1 MSQSGR
7 GTGSRSHREDRSSSD
22 KGRQFTTLA
31 SHIFCGL
38 VGALFLL
45 AAAPAHAEQ
54 FLPDLI
60 HSSTVPANGDLNPY
74 GVAFVPSRF
83 PTKGSKLNPGD
94 VLVSN
99 FNNSSNLQG
108 TGTTIISL
116 TPNGEVAPSGTASVF
131 FQGSG
136 LGLTTA
142 LGVLQRG
149 FVVVGNVPTKDGS
162 FATIQP
168 GSLLFLDRQGHLISP
183 SPYTANLDGP
193 WDLTVADGFN
203 QAKIF
208 VSNVLNGTVTRL
220 DVALTDKTVTVTRST
235 VIATGYT
242 FEPNAAAL
250 VLGPTGLAYDAV
262 NDLLYI
268 ASTADN
274 AIFVVPQAG
283 ARTTS
288 IARGKIVFQDP
299 HLRGPLALAFAPNGH
314 LLTSNGDAV
323 NPDPAEPS
331 EIVEFTTAGAFVAQF
346 NVDAGQGGA
355 FGLALAKMGDDATSF
370 AAVDDNTSELM
381 VLKRQ

>member
-1 MSQSGR
+1 MA
-7 GTGSRSHREDRSSSD
+7 RSHRAARRRS
-22 KGRQFTTLA
+22 
-31 SHIFCGL
+31 
-38 VGALFLL
+38 
-45 AAAPAHAEQ
+45 
-54 FLPDLI
+54 
-60 HSSTVPANGDLNPY
+60 
-74 GVAFVPSRF
+74 
-83 PTKGSKLNPGD
+83 
-94 VLVSN
+94 
-99 FNNSSNLQG
+99 
-108 TGTTIISL
+108 
-116 TPNGEVAPSGTASVF
+116 F
-131 FQGSG
+131 FKGSG

-193 WDLTVADGFN
+193 WDLTIADGFN

-283 ARTTS
+283 ARSTS
-288 IARGKIVFQDP
+288 LARGKIAFRDP

-331 EIVEFTTAGAFVAQF
+331 EIVEFTAAGAFVAQF

-355 FGLALAKMGDDATSF
+355 FGLALAKMGDDTTSF